1 VRKIRQGLTGAY
13 DALGLAYEKGLRIG
27 SGSDVLADMQGEKGK
42 EIACQARV
50 MGAMN
55 AIIAATRTNAAL
67 MRIEKETGTIEE
79 GKRADLIVL
88 DADPLSDPAIF
99 ADPAHV
105 RMVMLGGDVVK
116 DLDVAAPTLPSP
128 GGGGKIS

>member
-1 VRKIRQGLTGAY
+1 
-13 DALGLAYEKGLRIG
+13 
-27 SGSDVLADMQGEKGK
+27 MQGEKGK

-67 MRIEKETGTIEE
+67 MRIDKEVGTIEE

-88 DADPLSDPAIF
+88 DRDPLEDPAIF
-99 ADPAHV
+99 ADANHV
-105 RMVMLGGDVVK
+105 RVVMRGGDLVK
-116 DLDVAAPTLPSP
+116 KLD
-128 GGGGKIS
+128 

>member
-1 VRKIRQGLTGAY
+1 MARKIRQGLTGAY

-27 SGSDVLADMQGEKGK
+27 SGSDVLAEMQGEKGK

-55 AIIAATRTNAAL
+55 AIMAATKANAAL
-67 MRIEKETGTIEE
+67 MRIEKEVGTIEE
-79 GKRADLIVL
+79 GKRADLIVV
-88 DADPLSDPAIF
+88 DADPLADPAIF

-105 RMVMLGGDVVK
+105 RMVVLGGEVVK
-116 DLDVAAPTLPSP
+116 DLDA
-128 GGGGKIS
+128 

>member
-1 VRKIRQGLTGAY
+1 MVRKIRQGLTGAY
-13 DALGLAYEKGLRIG
+13 DSLGLAYEKGLRIG

-67 MRIEKETGTIEE
+67 MRIDKEVGTIEE

-88 DADPLSDPAIF
+88 DADPLGDPSIF
-99 ADPAHV
+99 AEPKHV
-105 RMVMLGGDVVK
+105 RMVMRGGDVVK
-116 DLDVAAPTLPSP
+116 DLD
-128 GGGGKIS
+128 

>member
-1 VRKIRQGLTGAY
+1 
-13 DALGLAYEKGLRIG
+13 
-27 SGSDVLADMQGEKGK
+27 MQGEKGK

-67 MRIEKETGTIEE
+67 MRIEKDVGTIEE

-88 DADPLSDPAIF
+88 DTDPLKDPGIF
-99 ADPAHV
+99 ADPEHV
-105 RMVMLGGDVVK
+105 RMVVLGGEVVK
-116 DLDVAAPTLPSP
+116 DLDAPSR
-128 GGGGKIS
+128 

>member
-1 VRKIRQGLTGAY
+1 
-13 DALGLAYEKGLRIG
+13 
-27 SGSDVLADMQGEKGK
+27 MQGEKGK

-67 MRIEKETGTIEE
+67 LRVEKEVGTIEA

-88 DADPLSDPAIF
+88 NADPLADPAIF
-99 ADPAHV
+99 ADPANV
-105 RMVMLGGDVVK
+105 RMVVLGGGVVK
-116 DLDVAAPTLPSP
+116 ALDA
-128 GGGGKIS
+128 